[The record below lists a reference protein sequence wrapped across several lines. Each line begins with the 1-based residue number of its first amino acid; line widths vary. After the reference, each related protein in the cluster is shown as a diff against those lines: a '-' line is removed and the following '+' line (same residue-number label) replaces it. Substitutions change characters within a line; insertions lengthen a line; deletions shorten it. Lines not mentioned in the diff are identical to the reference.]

1 GIVGAITFVYFK
13 VASVNSTTVAL
24 TLLLAV
30 LGIAARWGL
39 LESMVASIAGMLCF
53 NYYFLPPVGKWSIA
67 DSENWVA
74 LIAFVVTASVASQ
87 LSASTARKAA
97 EATHRQREME
107 RLYMLSR
114 SLMLMDAQSPFAAQI
129 ARHVA
134 AVGGFQNVVFY

>member
-1 GIVGAITFVYFK
+1 MKRALDFIRRIPRIGVSVGIVGAITFVYFK

-74 LIAFVVTASVASQ
+74 LIAFVLTASVASQ
-87 LSASTARKAA
+87 LSAYDFVPILLLDS
-97 EATHRQREME
+97 E
-107 RLYMLSR
+107 S
-114 SLMLMDAQSPFAAQI
+114 
-129 ARHVA
+129 
-134 AVGGFQNVVFY
+134 